1 MNQTL
6 YPLDATPAWFL
17 EYAATQK
24 AAQAAITAQITAL
37 GNQLTAHTA
46 LATTRHNDLVNGLYN
61 CNAVSYNRF
70 SSRSESDLY
79 PLRDVNGDIPDLF
92 PATRKDLF
100 DMDAKTCR
108 TLLLDYALP
117 VTGDLD
123 TKLKRLAHY
132 IGLQQ

>member
-6 YPLDATPAWFL
+6 YPLDAAPAWFL

-37 GNQLTAHTA
+37 GNQ
-46 LATTRHNDLVNGLYN
+46 ATTRHNDLVNCLYN

-70 SSRSESDLY
+70 SSRWESALH